1 MATGERFVDYRGFS
15 YNRSETFKGSIT
27 WLDVPTLKW
36 QVTKIIDTVPFTNL
50 SSEDPLGTK
59 TLTGITAFAQLAD
72 DVRALCNFI
81 PDNTFLPGFY
91 MDLPGI
97 DTTAAQE
104 KAIHDPAVDLGVLP
118 ANVFQAYSFPITASL
133 LNPWG
138 GELIDT
144 AQLVITVDAP
154 AALAASDVTATSGAD
169 AIPFDVSS
177 SDDLVGAWGP
187 PAGFPV
193 EPGYNVSTTFDVTIA
208 EGAPIGD
215 YTITLELIDV
225 DDPATVLASETG
237 TITVNDNTAT
247 VLWGDS
253 VPKLATQGVTM
264 TIPLQVYSPVEADG
278 ALDLAVTGPGD
289 DPLTPDVVEE
299 LATGNVK
306 IYASDGTDMVAMPL
320 TLDEGALVGTW
331 DAALVAGYN
340 PVTWY
345 TTVAVGAPVGN
356 YAFDVSLRD
365 GITLATPLVVSVS
378 APDAHG
384 EKPPGVGDDT
394 TAPTVTITAVDTL
407 GSTASFDLTAS
418 EDGVSFTC
426 KLTTNGVPGP
436 WESCKTRTTYSDL
449 EPGTY
454 IFSATATDEAGNVG
468 EVEEYL
474 VVIKAAAAPP
484 VTSQPPAVAAPAP
497 PVVAAPAPPAAAQ
510 SKPKA
515 VVKVRAIN
523 NRTKLFVNVNPNK
536 GKGYWR
542 IKIYRKVMKG
552 DAVRWKKVGKTLRT
566 KTRAETRTI
575 NLGKGIYRVKVME
588 TYGMKGAISKRVKL
602 VR

>member
-1 MATGERFVDYRGFS
+1 M
-15 YNRSETFKGSIT
+15 
-27 WLDVPTLKW
+27 
-36 QVTKIIDTVPFTNL
+36 
-50 SSEDPLGTK
+50 GT
-59 TLTGITAFAQLAD
+59 
-72 DVRALCNFI
+72 
-81 PDNTFLPGFY
+81 
-91 MDLPGI
+91 
-97 DTTAAQE
+97 
-104 KAIHDPAVDLGVLP
+104 
-118 ANVFQAYSFPITASL
+118 
-133 LNPWG
+133 
-138 GELIDT
+138 
-144 AQLVITVDAP
+144 
-154 AALAASDVTATSGAD
+154 
-169 AIPFDVSS
+169 
-177 SDDLVGAWGP
+177 

-193 EPGYNVSTTFDVTIA
+193 EPGYNVSTTFDVTVA
-208 EGAPIGD
+208 DGAPIGD

-454 IFSATATDEAGNVG
+454 IFSALPSAGSSHHQ
-468 EVEEYL
+468 L
-474 VVIKAAAAPP
+474 ARAPERWRGWM
-484 VTSQPPAVAAPAP
+484 AVASPLASLDSPRSSVQVLDPRRSGTCTDHRRGCPGMPANRQAPR
-497 PVVAAPAPPAAAQ
+497 PVRSGGLPA
-510 SKPKA
+510 
-515 VVKVRAIN
+515 
-523 NRTKLFVNVNPNK
+523 
-536 GKGYWR
+536 WR
-542 IKIYRKVMKG
+542 
-552 DAVRWKKVGKTLRT
+552 
-566 KTRAETRTI
+566 
-575 NLGKGIYRVKVME
+575 
-588 TYGMKGAISKRVKL
+588 
-602 VR
+602 